1 MNREQQ
7 KVLELLKE
15 IDTICRKNKITYY
28 LSPYLTLCAVTER
41 PFPMNPA
48 SNDIYMKT
56 GDMARFKNIF
66 DEEPELRRALE
77 SMENNSRFP
86 GFFLRYTDKDTLFY
100 KLDEYGKY
108 KHPGLGINILP
119 LQCEYGPKG
128 KYLWNRMREE
138 GWKRIYGKKGE
149 WRNRRE
155 LGCIW
160 MVRVLSLCGR
170 GWLAKSIFRDLL
182 RQPQDGAKTYVLRYF
197 DQNLYFPAHIFE
209 NPGEAMLGGE
219 SFMVPGNT
227 DSYLTR
233 AYGKNYRNK
242 SMENYVPGSLVVCST
257 LIPCEEFLQQS
268 KELKKFASVRKKREK
283 RRQFGMNYREY
294 LAQCWDYAKFCG
306 EKYTCALAY
315 RKKLSYIRN
324 LFKNEDYVELE
335 KAFAGYTRM
344 NDRCLKYEEA
354 FETDPEVFDLYLKY
368 LEKTGRI
375 LYMEK
380 VKKYV

>member
-138 GWKRIYGKKGE
+138 GWKRIYGKKGK

-335 KAFAGYTRM
+335 KAFARYTRM

-375 LYMEK
+375 SYMEK

>member
-1 MNREQQ
+1 
-7 KVLELLKE
+7 
-15 IDTICRKNKITYY
+15 
-28 LSPYLTLCAVTER
+28 
-41 PFPMNPA
+41 
-48 SNDIYMKT
+48 
-56 GDMARFKNIF
+56 
-66 DEEPELRRALE
+66 
-77 SMENNSRFP
+77 
-86 GFFLRYTDKDTLFY
+86 
-100 KLDEYGKY
+100 
-108 KHPGLGINILP
+108 
-119 LQCEYGPKG
+119 
-128 KYLWNRMREE
+128 MREE
-138 GWKRIYGKKGE
+138 GWKRIYGKKGK

-354 FETDPEVFDLYLKY
+354 FETDLEVFDLYLKY

-375 LYMEK
+375 SYMEK